1 MKKLYCICCALFVG
15 MSFMLTYST
24 IYADDIEKEMENNEN
39 IFITLVDNK
48 QQIPLSYSKLEDK
61 LVYYLHPSIVLS
73 EEKQN
78 QIEMS
83 DEMNKKVAR
92 ISYCGYNE
100 KENNTLEWY
109 VATQLYIWEELGY
122 TFEVHN
128 FDEYEMYKHKIQDK
142 QMLLDVLPS
151 FNDSKITLKKGKEE
165 ILTDENNVIMNFID
179 FICRDDVILNVV
191 GNALHIQTDKNSGVE
206 GVIEYS
212 LSNEKNMG
220 LPIVYIRDDGTTS
233 MIHPDESYIT
243 KGAITYRIQ
252 PYAKIMIQNRGEN
265 IVRFEKEFIDGYE
278 IYKPIYEYQMIED
291 VKLNLYAKED
301 IYDVWENKVYEKDAF
316 IETISNGISSDL
328 LPGKY
333 YLKEESCA
341 NEYVLN
347 DTVYDITLKENEL
360 IHSIENKHERKK
372 IIFHFT
378 KNFEQDKKM
387 NIGNVNQDV
396 VLGVY
401 TDNDFLIPKDS
412 LVDVLKLDEY
422 GNISK
427 ELHLPIG
434 SYYVKEIKTND
445 YYELDEKKYKFKIVK
460 DVNNIQLVMNE
471 AISNSYFKR
480 NTLFIQSID
489 KEDKTPIQSKYVLY
503 DKNMNIIDTF
513 KTDKEG
519 TYEYKDLIQDTYYL
533 QEIGKAK
540 GYKLNTK
547 LMEINMNEDKE
558 IYLKS
563 AKSEMETYPVETGD
577 SDRLRCFE
585 VMMLSS
591 MSSIYLILFKKI
603 VKR

>member
-1 MKKLYCICCALFVG
+1 
-15 MSFMLTYST
+15 
-24 IYADDIEKEMENNEN
+24 
-39 IFITLVDNK
+39 
-48 QQIPLSYSKLEDK
+48 
-61 LVYYLHPSIVLS
+61 
-73 EEKQN
+73 
-78 QIEMS
+78 
-83 DEMNKKVAR
+83 
-92 ISYCGYNE
+92 
-100 KENNTLEWY
+100 
-109 VATQLYIWEELGY
+109 
-122 TFEVHN
+122 
-128 FDEYEMYKHKIQDK
+128 
-142 QMLLDVLPS
+142 
-151 FNDSKITLKKGKEE
+151 
-165 ILTDENNVIMNFID
+165 
-179 FICRDDVILNVV
+179 
-191 GNALHIQTDKNSGVE
+191 
-206 GVIEYS
+206 
-212 LSNEKNMG
+212 
-220 LPIVYIRDDGTTS
+220 
-233 MIHPDESYIT
+233 
-243 KGAITYRIQ
+243 
-252 PYAKIMIQNRGEN
+252 
-265 IVRFEKEFIDGYE
+265 
-278 IYKPIYEYQMIED
+278 
-291 VKLNLYAKED
+291 
-301 IYDVWENKVYEKDAF
+301 
-316 IETISNGISSDL
+316 
-328 LPGKY
+328 
-333 YLKEESCA
+333 
-341 NEYVLN
+341 
-347 DTVYDITLKENEL
+347 
-360 IHSIENKHERKK
+360 
-372 IIFHFT
+372 
-378 KNFEQDKKM
+378 M

>member
-372 IIFHFT
+372 
-378 KNFEQDKKM
+378 
-387 NIGNVNQDV
+387 
-396 VLGVY
+396 
-401 TDNDFLIPKDS
+401 
-412 LVDVLKLDEY
+412 
-422 GNISK
+422 
-427 ELHLPIG
+427 
-434 SYYVKEIKTND
+434 
-445 YYELDEKKYKFKIVK
+445 
-460 DVNNIQLVMNE
+460 
-471 AISNSYFKR
+471 
-480 NTLFIQSID
+480 
-489 KEDKTPIQSKYVLY
+489 
-503 DKNMNIIDTF
+503 
-513 KTDKEG
+513 
-519 TYEYKDLIQDTYYL
+519 
-533 QEIGKAK
+533 
-540 GYKLNTK
+540 
-547 LMEINMNEDKE
+547 
-558 IYLKS
+558 
-563 AKSEMETYPVETGD
+563 
-577 SDRLRCFE
+577 
-585 VMMLSS
+585 
-591 MSSIYLILFKKI
+591 
-603 VKR
+603 